1 MGKRVVAWL
10 VALGVVGALG
20 VGGVVVARSTGTR
33 EPPVLGLAPAGASG
47 EQAGAAVA
55 GSSQSA
61 ADDRARPPTAYRLP
75 ANLPDLPDE
84 ARAWSLRPGATAD
97 RVVTLA
103 RALGMAGQPK
113 QTPDGWMLVDGNR
126 YLHVSRSSGSSWS
139 YGGRFDVPCTQVAS
153 VSGDTPVEGPGAVVG
168 CVVPA
173 SPDADSSSAGAGAS
187 GSQGGGS
194 APPVAEPI
202 QAQPDPSGEV
212 RKPAIGGARVPC
224 LRVPPCNG
232 CRVPT
237 ACRWPAKPPRPANL
251 PSKAEAERIARELF
265 GRAGLD
271 LRTATVRVV
280 DGWWSWQVTASPQV
294 DGRDT
299 VGWSWTASIGPGGRV
314 EYASGWLSTPE
325 PGAIYPLLGV
335 DKALEPLNQRRQAG
349 VSERSFCPGDKAAW
363 SGCVPWPASSRRLT
377 GVRLGLQYAPIVA
390 VGRQPVP
397 AAAYL
402 VPAYLFEFDD
412 DPNSVEA
419 VLAIQDRFV
428 AATPPQPLPAP
439 AATEPAS
446 VTP

>member
-1 MGKRVVAWL
+1 
-10 VALGVVGALG
+10 
-20 VGGVVVARSTGTR
+20 
-33 EPPVLGLAPAGASG
+33 
-47 EQAGAAVA
+47 
-55 GSSQSA
+55 
-61 ADDRARPPTAYRLP
+61 
-75 ANLPDLPDE
+75 
-84 ARAWSLRPGATAD
+84 
-97 RVVTLA
+97 VVTLA

-126 YLHVSRSSGSSWS
+126 YLHVSRSSGSFWN
-139 YGGRFDVPCTQVAS
+139 YGGRVDVPCTQVAS

-173 SPDADSSSAGAGAS
+173 SPDAGSSSAGAGAS
-187 GSQGGGS
+187 GAQGGGS
-194 APPVAEPI
+194 VPPGAEPI

-299 VGWSWTASIGPGGRV
+299 LGWSWTASIGPGGRV

-335 DKALEPLNQRRQAG
+335 DTALERLNQRRQAG

-428 AATPPQPLPAP
+428 AATPQQLPAP
-439 AATEPAS
+439 TATEPAS